1 MTTNPNNSFTN
12 VSNLV
17 GQVPTVNVADLNLVN
32 STVDEVVANKLLLT
46 DAHLTTT
53 NIEMS
58 NGEIGGETAPPT
70 GVATVTGNDTK
81 GVIAITN
88 ASTNG
93 ATEITIT
100 VTFNKAYENAPVVI
114 NKGGADNL
122 DTATGWYVTST
133 KSDFTIKIPW
143 AASTEAAWTMNY
155 LVVGL
160 E

>member
-32 STVDEVVANKLLLT
+32 STIDEVVAKKVLLT
-46 DAHLTTT
+46 DAHLTTEDVTMSPVEIT
-53 NIEMS
+53 NA
-58 NGEIGGETAPPT
+58 GGTAAVT
-70 GVATVTGNDTK
+70 LTGNDTK
-81 GVIAITN
+81 GTLDVSG
-88 ASTNG
+88 ASVTAG
-93 ATEITIT
+93 DTVTIK

-114 NKGGADNL
+114 VKMGKDNL
-122 DTATGWYVTST
+122 DNQSWYVTST
-133 KSDFTIKIPW
+133 TTDFTINIPW
-143 AASTEAAWTMNY
+143 IASEEKNWSMNY

>member
-32 STVDEVVANKLLLT
+32 STVDEVVANKVLLT
-46 DAHLTTT
+46 AGHLTTT
-53 NIEMS
+53 DVEEMPTV
-58 NGEIGGETAPPT
+58 EITNAGDAA
-70 GVATVTGNDTK
+70 VAIVGNDTK
-81 GVIAITN
+81 GNLAVTN
-88 ASTNG
+88 AAVTGNSVTMR
-93 ATEITIT
+93 

-114 NKGGADNL
+114 VKTGDTVLDN
-122 DTATGWYVTST
+122 GSSWYVEST
-133 KSDFTIKIPW
+133 PTHFTISINW
-143 AASTEAAWTMNY
+143 QSGAQENWNMNY

>member
-32 STVDEVVANKLLLT
+32 STVDEVVANKILLT
-46 DAHLTTT
+46 DAHLTTANVT
-53 NIEMS
+53 MS
-58 NGEIGGETAPPT
+58 NGEIGGETAPAT
-70 GVATVTGNDTK
+70 GVATVSGNDTK
-81 GVIAITN
+81 GVIEITN

-93 ATEITIT
+93 ATEITIK

-114 NKGGADNL
+114 IKGGADNL
-122 DTATGWYVTST
+122 DTSTGWYVTST
-133 KSDFTIKIPW
+133 KTDFTIIIPSW
-143 AASTEAAWTMNY
+143 AGSEAAWTMNY